1 MLKEGTIISKTKHT
15 WNAGKI
21 TTAATTTKEG
31 IKTFTCTF
39 CGVTRTEKIAKLK
52 PQTVTPG
59 KVINDKATNGVY
71 KVLKDGMSVEFTKP
85 FYKKASV
92 RIPDTVKIN
101 GITCKVTGISA
112 NAFKNNTVL
121 KTVTIGKNVTVI
133 GTDVF
138 WGCRKLNKVSGGNNI
153 MKIVDRA
160 FANCVSLS
168 SITISETVSR
178 IGKQAFYNCKNLRTV
193 IIKTGVLSN
202 KTIGEKAFAG
212 TYKKL
217 TVKVPAKQLEY
228 YGAAEPPVRCGESH
242 LSGLTEPPHFVY

>member
-1 MLKEGTIISKTKHT
+1 
-15 WNAGKI
+15 
-21 TTAATTTKEG
+21 
-31 IKTFTCTF
+31 
-39 CGVTRTEKIAKLK
+39 
-52 PQTVTPG
+52 
-59 KVINDKATNGVY
+59 
-71 KVLKDGMSVEFTKP
+71 
-85 FYKKASV
+85 
-92 RIPDTVKIN
+92 
-101 GITCKVTGISA
+101 
-112 NAFKNNTVL
+112 
-121 KTVTIGKNVTVI
+121 
-133 GTDVF
+133 
-138 WGCRKLNKVSGGNNI
+138 

>member
-1 MLKEGTIISKTKHT
+1 
-15 WNAGKI
+15 
-21 TTAATTTKEG
+21 
-31 IKTFTCTF
+31 
-39 CGVTRTEKIAKLK
+39 
-52 PQTVTPG
+52 
-59 KVINDKATNGVY
+59 
-71 KVLKDGMSVEFTKP
+71 MSVEFTKP

-112 NAFKNNTVL
+112 NAFKIITVL
-121 KTVTIGKNVTVI
+121 ITVSIGKNVTVI

-193 IIKTGVLSN
+193 IIKTGVLTN
-202 KTIGEKAFAG
+202 KTIGEKAYAG

-217 TVKVPAKQLEY
+217 TVKVPAKQLNAY
-228 YGAAEPPVRCGESH
+228 
-242 LSGLTEPPHFVY
+242 